1 MKDMYLKLVDAA
13 IEGRNN
19 SYSPYSKFKVGAAAL
34 LKDGTIIKGCNIEN
48 ISYGLSC
55 CAERNTIFSL
65 ICQGYKCEDI
75 VAFAVVGDTKEP
87 ISPCGACRQVMAEF
101 FKKDM
106 PIILANLNKDLKV
119 TNIVELLPYSF
130 EEIENV

>member
-34 LKDGTIIKGCNIEN
+34 LKDGTIIRGCNIEN

-65 ICQGYKCEDI
+65 ICQGYKCDDI

-106 PIILANLNKDLKV
+106 PIILANLNKDIKV
-119 TNIVELLPYSF
+119 TNIVELLPYGF

>member
-1 MKDMYLKLVDAA
+1 MKEIYLKLVDAA

-34 LKDGTIIKGCNIEN
+34 LKDGTIIRGCNIEN

-106 PIILANLNKDLKV
+106 PIILANLNKDIKV
-119 TNIVELLPYSF
+119 TNIVELLPYGF

>member
-34 LKDGTIIKGCNIEN
+34 LKDGTIIRGCNIEN

-106 PIILANLNKDLKV
+106 PIILANLNKDIKV

>member
-1 MKDMYLKLVDAA
+1 MKEIYSKLVDAA

-34 LKDGTIIKGCNIEN
+34 LKDGTIIRGCNIEN

-106 PIILANLNKDLKV
+106 PIILANLNKDIKV